1 MLKFRHEIRIETAI
15 IANIKA
21 ASLSDVYTPTFVQ
34 LDKSKVST

>member
-1 MLKFRHEIRIETAI
+1 MVKFRHDIRIETVI

-21 ASLSDVYTPTFVQ
+21 ASLSDVRRPTFVQ